1 MARSHPAGPCRQ
13 RVRRRAEKI
22 TIKGCHITRRNAR
35 GSFVVSPYFPEPK
48 GTLRPVLPTAGPCHG
63 EDGRACKLFSD
74 HDRDRTTGPG
84 FPIRVM
90 RCRAHN
96 RGFTVYPPGHFP
108 YGRVPLAPV
117 AADGHELLSEPG
129 GGAQRF
135 RGTLF
140 EAALDASQGRAW
152 PKECEDGDRRARFP
166 TQVRHLEQAAR
177 VLGVHPQLGAG
188 AQEAAMAILAVP
200 GQVVHEGAC
209 LIESQPGYRSWGQAI
224 CGVLD
229 ELLMRRTLF
238 ARLAECGARVGL
250 WPRPEFWE
258 HGRRHRPSFQRV
270 RTRAPP
276 AG

>member
-1 MARSHPAGPCRQ
+1 MLPKAGPCD
-13 RVRRRAEKI
+13 
-22 TIKGCHITRRNAR
+22 
-35 GSFVVSPYFPEPK
+35 
-48 GTLRPVLPTAGPCHG
+48 G

-90 RCRAHN
+90 RCRAHH

-108 YGRVPLAPV
+108 YGRAALAPV
-117 AADGHELLSEPG
+117 AADGHERLSEPG
-129 GGAQRF
+129 GGGAERF

-140 EAALDASQGRAW
+140 EAALDAAEGQAW
-152 PKECEDGDRRARFP
+152 PKESEDGDRRARFP
-166 TQVRHLEQAAR
+166 TQVRRLDQAAR

-188 AQEAAMAILAVP
+188 AQEAAMAILALP
-200 GQVVHEGAC
+200 GQLVHEGAG
-209 LIESQPGYRSWGQAI
+209 LLASQPGYQGWGQAI
-224 CGVLD
+224 GAVLD
-229 ELLMRRTLF
+229 ELLMSRSLF
-238 ARLAECGARVGL
+238 ARLAECGACAGL

-258 HGRRHRPSFQRV
+258 HGRRHRPAFQRV